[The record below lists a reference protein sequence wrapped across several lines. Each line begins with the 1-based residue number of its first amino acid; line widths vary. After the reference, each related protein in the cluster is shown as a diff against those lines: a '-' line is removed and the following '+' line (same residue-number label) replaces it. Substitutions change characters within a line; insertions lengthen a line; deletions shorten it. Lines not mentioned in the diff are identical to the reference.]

1 LNEVYRV
8 ASAMMNLLQNND
20 INSLVD
26 QFYPDFSN
34 WMWSDSDKAVAKEL
48 WRIK

>member
-1 LNEVYRV
+1 
-8 ASAMMNLLQNND
+8 MMNLLQNND

-26 QFYPDFSN
+26 QFYPDTSN
-34 WMWSDSDKAVAKEL
+34 WMWSDSDIAVAKEL

>member
-1 LNEVYRV
+1 
-8 ASAMMNLLQNND
+8 MMNLLQNND

-26 QFYPDFSN
+26 MTYPNMTTF
-34 WMWSDSDKAVAKEL
+34 MWSESDIKFAKEL